1 MQIRVKRARKLT
13 VVSMRLVKGGAFSN
27 DEDAVSC
34 EFVANYV

>member
-1 MQIRVKRARKLT
+1 MQIRVKRAHKSTR
-13 VVSMRLVKGGAFSN
+13 SINEAGEGGAFSN